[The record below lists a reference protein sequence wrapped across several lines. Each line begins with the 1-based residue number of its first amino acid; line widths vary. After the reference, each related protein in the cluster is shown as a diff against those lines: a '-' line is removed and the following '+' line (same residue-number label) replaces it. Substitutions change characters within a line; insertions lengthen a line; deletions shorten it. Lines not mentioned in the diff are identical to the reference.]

1 MDDQCPICF
10 EAHNGGGPPAMQP
23 VVCQPCSPI
32 WRWPCGHGVH
42 AGCIAQTRTSL
53 LTVNGPCYVCR
64 HACHKGALD
73 NFKRAFPFMGL
84 SQILDQVPD
93 DEPLGQVPQA
103 YIPNVAALC
112 CPRLAGPFDG
122 AFVALPSDRR
132 MSYMG
137 MGPRG
142 LMSWTCMTC
151 HKETHLQE
159 IPRVAHACLQHGPMC
174 YVLEVFPQLPPPPLG
189 PAACPYRDNYAR
201 RYWSCCNA
209 TQQGDS
215 PLPID
220 HLHPGD
226 DRPFRNQDPMMAAD
240 IESIEDSIPD
250 EDSFPDR
257 SMDHSSVDGSEI
269 DVDGSEIEAVLEEA
283 AIEEAAI
290 VQMRYMGYMGDDAEI
305 PEAAITEAEIA
316 AATEEAAIEEAS
328 WYEIDGTERVL
339 ARDPIAR
346 DDVLASGDRPP
357 WNPIARDALFGDDV
371 PMRMMMDDVP
381 MRRIQIAMMDDPD
394 EPFHTGAE
402 VEMFQRIVRDYE
414 TAEEQIAME
423 ALLSGYTDE

>member
-1 MDDQCPICF
+1 MDDHCPICF

-42 AGCIAQTRTSL
+42 AGCIAQTRASL

-64 HACHKGALD
+64 HACHNGALD
-73 NFKRAFPFMGL
+73 NFKRAFPFWQL

-112 CPRLAGPFDG
+112 CPRLAFVDG
-122 AFVALPSDRR
+122 TFETLPNDRR

-137 MGPRG
+137 LCGPGG

-151 HKETHLQE
+151 HKDVHLQE
-159 IPRVAHACLQHGPMC
+159 IPRAAHACFQHGPMC

-189 PAACPYRDNYAR
+189 PAACHYRDNYAR
-201 RYWSCCNA
+201 RYWSCCNEE
-209 TQQGDS
+209 QQGDS

-220 HLHPGD
+220 HLRPGWGDMPIVADDRRD
-226 DRPFRNQDPMMAAD
+226 DRPFRNQDPMMADD

-257 SMDHSSVDGSEI
+257 SMDHAS
-269 DVDGSEIEAVLEEA
+269 VDGSEIEAVLEEA

-290 VQMRYMGYMGDDAEI
+290 VQMRYMGWMGDDAEI
-305 PEAAITEAEIA
+305 PEAAITEA
-316 AATEEAAIEEAS
+316 AIEEAS
-328 WYEIDGTERVL
+328 YMVMDGRMMQ
-339 ARDPIAR
+339 RIPIAT
-346 DDVLASGDRPP
+346 
-357 WNPIARDALFGDDV
+357 
-371 PMRMMMDDVP
+371 
-381 MRRIQIAMMDDPD
+381 MDDPD

-402 VEMFQRIVRDYE
+402 VDMFQRIVRDYE
-414 TAEEQIAME
+414 TAEEQLAIE
-423 ALLSGYTDE
+423 GLLSGYNTDE

>member
-1 MDDQCPICF
+1 MR
-10 EAHNGGGPPAMQP
+10 P

-42 AGCIAQTRTSL
+42 AGCIAQTRVSL

-64 HACHKGALD
+64 HACHNGALD

-112 CPRLAGPFDG
+112 CPRLAFVDG
-122 AFVALPSDRR
+122 TFVTLPSDRR

-137 MGPRG
+137 MDPRG

-151 HKETHLQE
+151 HKDVHLRE
-159 IPRVAHACLQHGPMC
+159 IPRDPHACFLHGPMC
-174 YVLEVFPQLPPPPLG
+174 YVLEVFPPLV
-189 PAACPYRDNYAR
+189 R
-201 RYWSCCNA
+201 RHWSCCNA
-209 TQQGDS
+209 TQQDDS

-220 HLHPGD
+220 HLRPDMPIDHYQGDMPIADDRRD

-257 SMDHSSVDGSEI
+257 SMDHAS
-269 DVDGSEIEAVLEEA
+269 VDGSEIEAVLEEA

-290 VQMRYMGYMGDDAEI
+290 VQMRNMGWMG
-305 PEAAITEAEIA
+305 PPITEADI
-316 AATEEAAIEEAS
+316 EEAAIEEAS
-328 WYEIDGTERVL
+328 YMVMDGRMMQ
-339 ARDPIAR
+339 RIPIATMDASR
-346 DDVLASGDRPP
+346 LASDAQG
-357 WNPIARDALFGDDV
+357 DALFREYD
-371 PMRMMMDDVP
+371 PRE
-381 MRRIQIAMMDDPD
+381 MDDPD

-414 TAEEQIAME
+414 TAEEQLAME
-423 ALLSGYTDE
+423 GLLSGYNTDE